1 MLAKNGSTKL
11 SLLAV
16 VAAVGLLSNV
26 SLLQAQDDVKIATT
40 SVADNLYML
49 TGKGGN
55 IGLFVGD
62 DGSFI
67 IDDQYAP
74 LTEKILEAIKAVGG
88 DTPKFL
94 INTHFHG
101 DHTGG
106 NENLGNKGTLIVSH
120 DNVRQRLVDGSFI
133 KAFGMKSPPA
143 NKAALP
149 ALTFSETMHFHIN
162 GDSVNAIHVPNA
174 HTDGDS
180 IIHFKKANA
189 VHAGDVFF
197 NGFYP
202 FIDADNGG
210 SLKGTVNAVDAIL
223 AITDTNSKIIP
234 GHGPLADK
242 AQLQA
247 YRDMLQTAYTRLVAL
262 KNQGVS
268 AEDAVAKKPLADLEP
283 KWGKG
288 IFNGDK
294 WIGIVYPGVN

>member
-1 MLAKNGSTKL
+1 MKNKLFVTIAAIGFLAGSH
-11 SLLAV
+11 SIY
-16 VAAVGLLSNV
+16 
-26 SLLQAQDDVKIATT
+26 AQETVNITTT
-40 SVADNLYML
+40 SVADNIYML
-49 TGKGGN
+49 NGKGGN

-62 DGSFI
+62 DGSFM
-67 IDDQYAP
+67 IDDQFAP

-88 DTPKFL
+88 DTPKYL

-149 ALTFSETMHFHIN
+149 VMTFSETMYFHIN
-162 GDSVNAIHVPNA
+162 GESVKAIHVPNA

-180 IIHFKKANA
+180 IIHFREANV

-197 NGFYP
+197 NGIYP
-202 FIDADNGG
+202 FIDVAHGG
-210 SLKGTVNAVDAIL
+210 SLKGTIKAADVIL
-223 AITDTNSKIIP
+223 AITDANSKIIP

-242 AQLQA
+242 SQLQA
-247 YRDMLQTAYTRLVAL
+247 YRDMLQTAYIRLVTL

-268 AEDAVAKKPLADLEP
+268 AEDAVSKKPLADLEA

-288 IFNGDK
+288 IFTGDK
-294 WIGIVYPGVN
+294 WIGIVYSGVN

>member
-1 MLAKNGSTKL
+1 M
-11 SLLAV
+11 
-16 VAAVGLLSNV
+16 
-26 SLLQAQDDVKIATT
+26 
-40 SVADNLYML
+40 
-49 TGKGGN
+49 
-55 IGLFVGD
+55 
-62 DGSFI
+62 
-67 IDDQYAP
+67 
-74 LTEKILEAIKAVGG
+74 GG

-106 NENLGNKGTLIVSH
+106 NENLGSKGTLIVSH
-120 DNVRQRLVDGSFI
+120 DNVRQRLEDGSFI
-133 KAFGMKSPPA
+133 KAFGMKSGPA

-149 ALTFSETMHFHIN
+149 VMTFSETMHFHIN

-180 IIHFKKANA
+180 IIHFKKANV

-202 FIDADNGG
+202 FIDADHGG
-210 SLKGTVNAVDAIL
+210 SVKGVIKAADTIL
-223 AITDTNSKIIP
+223 AITDSNSKIIP

-262 KNQGVS
+262 KNQGMS
-268 AEDAVAKKPLADLEP
+268 AEDAIAKKPLADLED

-288 IFNGDK
+288 IFTGDK
-294 WIGIVYPGVN
+294 WIAVVYPGVN

>member
-1 MLAKNGSTKL
+1 MKNKL
-11 SLLAV
+11 FAAV
-16 VAAVGLLSNV
+16 ASVGLLAGAQSV
-26 SLLQAQDDVKIATT
+26 LAQDTVNITTT
-40 SVADNLYML
+40 SVADNIYML
-49 TGKGGN
+49 KGKGGN

-67 IDDQYAP
+67 VDDQFAP
-74 LTEKILEAIKAVGG
+74 LTGKILEAIKAVGG
-88 DTPKFL
+88 DMPKYL

-106 NENLGNKGTLIVSH
+106 NENLGNNGTLIVSH
-120 DNVRQRLVDGSFI
+120 DNVRQRLKEGSFI
-133 KAFGMKSPPA
+133 KAFGMKSEPA

-149 ALTFSETMHFHIN
+149 AMTFSETMHFHIN

-180 IIHFKKANA
+180 IIHFKKANV

-202 FIDADNGG
+202 FIDADHGG
-210 SLKGTVNAVDAIL
+210 SLKGTIKATDAIL
-223 AITDTNSKIIP
+223 AITDVSSKIIP
-234 GHGPLADK
+234 GHGPLANK

-247 YRDMLQTAYTRLVAL
+247 YRDMLQTAYTRLVTL

-268 AEDAVAKKPLADLEP
+268 AEDAIAKKPLADLEA
-283 KWGKG
+283 KWGNG
-288 IFNGDK
+288 IFTGDK
-294 WIGIVYPGVN
+294 WIGIVYPAVN